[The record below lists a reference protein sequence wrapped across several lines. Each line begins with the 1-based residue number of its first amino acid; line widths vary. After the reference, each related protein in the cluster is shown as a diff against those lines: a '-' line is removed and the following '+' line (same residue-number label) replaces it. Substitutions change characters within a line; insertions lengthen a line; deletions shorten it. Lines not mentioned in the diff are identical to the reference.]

1 MKVFTHKNYQDHV
14 PCTFAY
20 KVVCIDDRFTKP
32 IVAFRGKNS
41 AYEIIKAILKEFE
54 YCKKV
59 I

>member
-1 MKVFTHKNYQDHV
+1 MKVFTQKNYQDHV

-32 IVAFRGKNS
+32 IVAFRGENS